1 MKEKPDSSKGPRPLG
16 IADFMNFVNDTEPE
30 WTLLA
35 VKAPIEQ
42 AAGAFADLRKTDRWL
57 HDVPRRDSKE
67 DDDLDT
73 SLAMALQLRDS
84 PWTVIIRDLFDYT
97 EPGHK
102 GIAQDARTLSAKFKT
117 RAIAFSGEDTAG
129 VLAYDLFD
137 GGQLLERAEWEE
149 GGEFFVFRSTLRKQ
163 PTINEVGQEFA
174 DEVFR
179 EQGIYVPACYAKS
192 EEEDAW
198 ICVEK
203 VSADSIERADLI
215 GLEQPEEDED
225 EDEED
230 DEDEDEE

>member
-1 MKEKPDSSKGPRPLG
+1 MKDKPDSSKGPMPLG

-57 HDVPRRDSKE
+57 HDVPHRDSRQE
-67 DDDLDT
+67 DDMDT
-73 SLAMALQLRDS
+73 SMAMALQLRDS
-84 PWTVIIRDLFDYT
+84 PWTVIICDLFDYT

-102 GIAQDARTLSAKFKT
+102 GIAQNAKALSVKFKT

-129 VLAYDLFD
+129 VLAYDLFEN
-137 GGQLLERAEWEE
+137 GLLLERAEWED

-163 PTINEVGQEFA
+163 PAITEVGQEFA

-179 EQGIYVPACYAKS
+179 EQGIYIPACYAKS
-192 EEEDAW
+192 EEEESW

-203 VSADSIERADLI
+203 VSANSIERADLI
-215 GLEQPEEDED
+215 GLEQPDED
-225 EDEED
+225 EDDEEEDED
-230 DEDEDEE
+230 DEDEE